1 MTYSNIVDGAIEYI
15 QHKTKEDR
23 PVTVCVPLNDTAL
36 ALIEKYMDPDRES
49 LFPFST
55 EQHCN
60 RKIKE
65 AFRIS
70 GLGRIVTV
78 LDQRTRQDVHK
89 PLYELASSH
98 MARRTFDDDMKKEM
112 IGYLE

>member
-1 MTYSNIVDGAIEYI
+1 M
-15 QHKTKEDR
+15 
-23 PVTVCVPLNDTAL
+23 
-36 ALIEKYMDPDRES
+36 ES
-49 LFPFST
+49 LFPFPT
-55 EQHCN
+55 EQHYN

-70 GLGRIVTV
+70 GLDRIVIV
-78 LDQRTRQDVHK
+78 LDQRTRQEVHK

-98 MARRTFDDDMKKEM
+98 MARRTFIGNIYKRLKDPNMVVALSGHEEDSKAFARYRTIDDDMKKEM